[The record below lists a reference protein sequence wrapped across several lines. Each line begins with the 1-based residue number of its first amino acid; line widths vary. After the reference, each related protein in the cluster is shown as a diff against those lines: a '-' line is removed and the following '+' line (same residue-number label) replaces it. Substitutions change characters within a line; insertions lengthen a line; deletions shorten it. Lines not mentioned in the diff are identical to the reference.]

1 VLITYFEYNFQ
12 RLLAGIQDF
21 KQFTDRYSIIYSTSW
36 SPTNYHLLASLVAET
51 SGPVWV
57 QACNYGEIPALSAVH
72 PRIRCLTT
80 LPCDWLAPEYY
91 PMAPEQERDIDILVV
106 SNWAPFKRHWALF
119 AALAQLPAH
128 WRVVCVG
135 QPETGSS
142 LAKIQALQT
151 RFGVKQRIEYHER
164 LSIDEVTALQLRSKV
179 GAVFSRHEGC
189 CVAAAETLMAGCSL
203 ALIDGAK
210 VGPLAY
216 VTEQT
221 GVAMRSGSISADLAR
236 AVEQAHLRSPRQFAE
251 QHVSCLVSAQKLNA
265 QLLSEAA
272 REGRPWT
279 RDIQTPVWRP
289 YPRLLREV
297 PPDIQQAADELSA
310 LYPSVFPPTFLNTSH
325 R

>member
-1 VLITYFEYNFQ
+1 
-12 RLLAGIQDF
+12 
-21 KQFTDRYSIIYSTSW
+21 
-36 SPTNYHLLASLVAET
+36 
-51 SGPVWV
+51 
-57 QACNYGEIPALSAVH
+57 
-72 PRIRCLTT
+72 
-80 LPCDWLAPEYY
+80 
-91 PMAPEQERDIDILVV
+91 MAPEQERDIDILVV